1 MKTSKLEKVHG
12 RSIKG
17 FDLHEA
23 LMKCKEFL
31 SGFGGHTMAV
41 GVSVKQDNLLAFK
54 KKFLEMVKNSNISK
68 LEPVLNIDKLISI
81 DEINKQIVE
90 ELSLLEPYGEAN
102 EMPVFAFKELKIDS
116 IKSLSE
122 GKHLKLTLKS
132 DKNTKGKILT
142 LSRDLHE
149 TAKKRKNATTTKSK
163 TMVSRIDKDVAAYSD
178 AILGQK
184 IKELEAKIAEL
195 MAKIDQQ

>member
-1 MKTSKLEKVHG
+1 MSVSLATLKNKELKFENMDGDTV
-12 RSIKG
+12 
-17 FDLHEA
+17 A
-23 LMKCKEFL
+23 LDVTTVNACKRK
-31 SGFGGHTMAV
+31 
-41 GVSVKQDNLLAFK
+41 VKQDYT
-54 KKFLEMVKNSNISK
+54 NI
-68 LEPVLNIDKLISI
+68 
-81 DEINKQIVE
+81 INDWDNV
-90 ELSLLEPYGEAN
+90 
-102 EMPVFAFKELKIDS
+102 M
-116 IKSLSE
+116 
-122 GKHLKLTLKS
+122 KHVNKLKS

>member
-1 MKTSKLEKVHG
+1 MSVSLATLKNKELKFENMDGDTV
-12 RSIKG
+12 
-17 FDLHEA
+17 A
-23 LMKCKEFL
+23 LDVTTVNACKRK
-31 SGFGGHTMAV
+31 
-41 GVSVKQDNLLAFK
+41 VKQDYT
-54 KKFLEMVKNSNISK
+54 NI
-68 LEPVLNIDKLISI
+68 
-81 DEINKQIVE
+81 INDWDNV
-90 ELSLLEPYGEAN
+90 
-102 EMPVFAFKELKIDS
+102 M
-116 IKSLSE
+116 
-122 GKHLKLTLKS
+122 KHVNKLKS

-149 TAKKRKNATTTKSK
+149 TAKKRKSATTTKSK

>member
-1 MKTSKLEKVHG
+1 MDGDTV
-12 RSIKG
+12 
-17 FDLHEA
+17 A
-23 LMKCKEFL
+23 LDVTTVNACKRK
-31 SGFGGHTMAV
+31 
-41 GVSVKQDNLLAFK
+41 VKQDYT
-54 KKFLEMVKNSNISK
+54 NI
-68 LEPVLNIDKLISI
+68 
-81 DEINKQIVE
+81 INDWDNV
-90 ELSLLEPYGEAN
+90 
-102 EMPVFAFKELKIDS
+102 M
-116 IKSLSE
+116 
-122 GKHLKLTLKS
+122 KHVNKLKS

-142 LSRDLHE
+142 LSRNLHE